1 MGIAMKVR
9 FGSLLI
15 PAVLASV
22 FWGTGAKSPSTP
34 TMVTAQVHETNI
46 SDSKPLADASQVV
59 VWLLPLATDGP
70 IPRPQPQTGLQL
82 VQKHK
87 SFEPHLLVVQA
98 GTMVQ
103 FPNADPFFHNVFSL
117 FEGKRF
123 DLGLYEAGSSR
134 SVLFDK
140 PGICYLFCNIH
151 PEMSAVV
158 IVLQTPFYAI
168 SDRAG
173 QISIPDVPPGLYE
186 LHVWNERSLSEDLKA
201 LTRQVTIS
209 EDSHSLGVISLRAN
223 AAQQVMAHKNK
234 YGRDYANPTPPG
246 SVYQ

>member
-1 MGIAMKVR
+1 MSFA
-9 FGSLLI
+9 LLVI
-15 PAVLASV
+15 GLAPLVLMTRATPV
-22 FWGTGAKSPSTP
+22 TQTTVTG
-34 TMVTAQVHETNI
+34 QVHETN
-46 SDSKPLADASQVV
+46 SADSKPIPDASQVV
-59 VWLLPLATDGP
+59 VWLQPLGVSGP

-82 VQKHK
+82 LQKHK
-87 SFEPHLLVVQA
+87 SFVPHLLVVQA
-98 GTMVQ
+98 GSMVQ

-158 IVLQTPFYAI
+158 IVLQTPFYI
-168 SDRAG
+168 ITDRG
-173 QISIPDVPPGLYE
+173 GKISIPNVPPGSYE
-186 LHVWNERSLSEDLKA
+186 FHLWNERSLPEDLKA
-201 LTRQVTIS
+201 LTRRVTIS
-209 EDSHSLGVISLRAN
+209 DDSHSLGVISLRAN
-223 AAQQVMAHKNK
+223 TAQRVIAHKNK
-234 YGRDYANPTPPG
+234 YGRDYENPTPPG